1 MSKIIKNNKYRY
13 AEKINLLTNEN
24 ETLKKYLEDVQTSL
38 KINKEILYNHLTQKA
53 SGDILNSINDL
64 KKENERLTL
73 KINWLFTEKT
83 ESAKQLNKLQLE
95 LEEKIQKEKDLIERE
110 KQYKFIEENKQKKRE
125 NESILKNKKSNN
137 KNEIYIGDPNKF
149 NLEMNTELI
158 QSRTLI
164 KKYNHLLQQE
174 KLLSHRLKEK
184 IQELEENI
192 KKINNGI
199 LPKINDPNI
208 EVIDCL
214 FSDDDDDD
222 LDDDYEVK
230 KEEEQEIQF
239 PDKLN
244 FNRTKTSEN
253 NSNIPKLDLSQV
265 LIKYKKP
272 ENLKIIDAPNKITH
286 RSGDGEI
293 IDKFKAQIKIYKQTI
308 QRYKERIKK
317 LRQQVSI
324 LRNKNKILENSIK
337 NNSCSN
343 SNRIINDESMNVN
356 VSQIGDLNS
365 VSTKNIDSKNEID
378 NDKLDNIEIKN
389 ENETN

>member
-1 MSKIIKNNKYRY
+1 
-13 AEKINLLTNEN
+13 
-24 ETLKKYLEDVQTSL
+24 
-38 KINKEILYNHLTQKA
+38 
-53 SGDILNSINDL
+53 
-64 KKENERLTL
+64 
-73 KINWLFTEKT
+73 
-83 ESAKQLNKLQLE
+83 
-95 LEEKIQKEKDLIERE
+95 
-110 KQYKFIEENKQKKRE
+110 
-125 NESILKNKKSNN
+125 
-137 KNEIYIGDPNKF
+137 
-149 NLEMNTELI
+149 MNTELI
-158 QSRTLI
+158 QTRALI

-174 KLLSHRLKEK
+174 KLISHRLKEK
-184 IQELEENI
+184 VQDLEENI

-199 LPKINDPNI
+199 LPKINDTNI

-214 FSDDDDDD
+214 FSEDDDDD

-265 LIKYKKP
+265 LGKYKKP
-272 ENLKIIDAPNKITH
+272 ENLKIIDAPNKISH

>member
-1 MSKIIKNNKYRY
+1 MS
-13 AEKINLLTNEN
+13 
-24 ETLKKYLEDVQTSL
+24 
-38 KINKEILYNHLTQKA
+38 QK
-53 SGDILNSINDL
+53 STGDILSSLNEL
-64 KKENERLTL
+64 KKENERLTT

-110 KQYKFIEENKQKKRE
+110 KQFKFIEENKQKKRE
-125 NESILKNKKSNN
+125 NELIIKNKKTNN

-149 NLEMNTELI
+149 NVEMNTELI
-158 QSRTLI
+158 QTRALI

-174 KLLSHRLKEK
+174 KLISHRLKEK
-184 IQELEENI
+184 VQDLEENI

-199 LPKINDPNI
+199 IPKINDPNI

-214 FSDDDDDD
+214 FSEDDDDD

-244 FNRTKTSEN
+244 INRTKTSEN

-265 LIKYKKP
+265 LVKYKKP
-272 ENLKIIDAPNKITH
+272 ENLKIIDAPNKISH

-324 LRNKNKILENSIK
+324 LRNKNKILETTIK

-343 SNRIINDESMNVN
+343 SNRIIIQDESMNVN

>member
-1 MSKIIKNNKYRY
+1 M
-13 AEKINLLTNEN
+13 
-24 ETLKKYLEDVQTSL
+24 
-38 KINKEILYNHLTQKA
+38 
-53 SGDILNSINDL
+53 
-64 KKENERLTL
+64 
-73 KINWLFTEKT
+73 
-83 ESAKQLNKLQLE
+83 
-95 LEEKIQKEKDLIERE
+95 IERE

-214 FSDDDDDD
+214 FSEDDDDD

-265 LIKYKKP
+265 LGKYKKP
-272 ENLKIIDAPNKITH
+272 ENLKIIDPPNKISH

-324 LRNKNKILENSIK
+324 LRNKNKILETTIK

-343 SNRIINDESMNVN
+343 SNRIIIQDESMNVN

-378 NDKLDNIEIKN
+378 NDKLENIEIKK
-389 ENETN
+389 EN

>member
-38 KINKEILYNHLTQKA
+38 KINKEILYNHLTQKG
-53 SGDILNSINDL
+53 GDDIIKSINEL

-110 KQYKFIEENKQKKRE
+110 KQFKFIEENKQKKRE
-125 NESILKNKKSNN
+125 NELIIKNKKINNN
-137 KNEIYIGDPNKF
+137 KNIIYIGDPNKF
-149 NLEMNTELI
+149 NVEMNTELT
-158 QSRTLI
+158 QTRALI

-174 KLLSHRLKEK
+174 KLISHRLKEK
-184 IQELEENI
+184 VQELEENI

-199 LPKINDPNI
+199 LPKINDTNI

-214 FSDDDDDD
+214 FSEDDDDD
-222 LDDDYEVK
+222 LDDDFEVK

-324 LRNKNKILENSIK
+324 LRNKNKILESTIK

-343 SNRIINDESMNVN
+343 SNRIIIQDESMNVN

-378 NDKLDNIEIKN
+378 NDKLENIEIKK
-389 ENETN
+389 EN